1 MKKTELKT
9 QDPTPVE
16 KKILTVPE
24 VIENLKIQLS
34 QYQTMVVKTQ
44 GALEVLTQIEDNNG
58 ESYRFISN
66 CRTRGNRD
74 CS

>member
-44 GALEVLTQIEDNNG
+44 GSLEVLTQIEDNNG
-58 ESYRFISN
+58 ES
-66 CRTRGNRD
+66 
-74 CS
+74 

>member
-24 VIENLKIQLS
+24 VIDNLKIQLS

-44 GALEVLTQIEDNNG
+44 GSLEVLTQIEDNNG
-58 ESYRFISN
+58 ES
-66 CRTRGNRD
+66 
-74 CS
+74 

>member
-34 QYQTMVVKTQ
+34 QYQTMVVKPQ
-44 GALEVLTQIEDNNG
+44 GALDVLTQIEDNNG
-58 ESYRFISN
+58 ES
-66 CRTRGNRD
+66 
-74 CS
+74 

>member
-58 ESYRFISN
+58 ES
-66 CRTRGNRD
+66 
-74 CS
+74 